1 MVKGLLLDIGGVL
14 TEDGSALPQAL
25 EGMAAVRKT
34 QLPLRFLTNTSRR
47 TARQVATELRSLGFE
62 LADHELV
69 TAPLAV
75 KQYLRA
81 HQLRPLILATPELAE
96 EFADLDSCQPNA
108 VVVFDAGEGFTYAAL
123 NEAFQCLHSGAQL
136 LAVGANRYFRSGGA
150 LQLDAGPFVKALE
163 YAAACEATIIG
174 KPAAAFYH
182 SVVSELGLSP
192 AEVMMV
198 GDDVDSDVV
207 GALDA
212 GLQACLSRTGKF
224 CPGDEQRVPGLP
236 CIDRLGELVAHLD
249 DSLSP

>member
-25 EGMAAVRKT
+25 DGMAALRKT
-34 QLPLRFLTNTSRR
+34 RLPLRFLTNTSRR
-47 TARQVATELRSLGFE
+47 TARQVAAEMRTLGFE

-75 KQYLRA
+75 KQYLRE
-81 HQLRPLILATPELAE
+81 HQLRPFILSTPALAE
-96 EFADLDSCQPNA
+96 DFADIDQSKPNA
-108 VVVFDAGEGFTYAAL
+108 VVVFDAGEGFTYPAL
-123 NEAFQCLHSGAQL
+123 NDAFQLLHGGAQL
-136 LAVGANRYFRSGGA
+136 LAVGSNRFFRSGGA

-182 SVVSELGLSP
+182 SVISDLGLRP
-192 AEVMMV
+192 DEVMMV

-212 GLQACLSRTGKF
+212 GLLACLSRSGKF
-224 CPGDEQRVPGLP
+224 CPGDEQRAPTAP
-236 CIDRLGELVAHLD
+236 CIDRLGDLVAHLGA
-249 DSLSP
+249 LA